1 MNWTSYYDDDEP
13 NSPGANVA
21 NESPEEKELRQA
33 LEALQKEQIELNER
47 AFNVFRK
54 MHRPLLMTR
63 APVVIEFPSGKSYQ
77 VQLPRIEW
85 LLAHDITPHILTLDA
100 VNESSKK
107 IKRQK
112 KVTQA
117 VTSVTE
123 AEVKAA
129 LDALTLLC
137 CPDFDSSTA
146 PEIDQWIMTGIAKG
160 DGEFPNSSDLRRWA
174 SQSVEQIVRAYRQ
187 PLTSL
192 HSLSGL
198 AGTVTGYDLDRAG
211 AVWAWY
217 YGERDKEDNLA
228 VLSALSG
235 KAMERMFS

>member
-1 MNWTSYYDDDEP
+1 MKWTSYYDDDEQE
-13 NSPGANVA
+13 STGVSGV

-54 MHRPLLMTR
+54 MHRPLLMTKG
-63 APVVIEFPSGKSYQ
+63 PVPVEFPSGVTYQ
-77 VQLPRIEW
+77 VQLPKIEW
-85 LLAHDITPHILTLDA
+85 LLAYDITPHILTLDA
-100 VNESSKK
+100 INESSKK

-112 KVTQA
+112 KIAQKVSST
-117 VTSVTE
+117 TE
-123 AEVKAA
+123 ADIKAA
-129 LDALTLLC
+129 LDAIALLC

-146 PEIDQWIMTGIAKG
+146 PEIDRWIMTGIAKG
-160 DGEFPNSSDLRRWA
+160 DGEFPNSNDLRRWA
-174 SQSVEQIVRAYRQ
+174 LQTVEQLVRAYRQ